1 MVRQKCFKIEA
12 HKIIISASSP
22 FFKNNKHSLP
32 LIYMKGIK
40 ANALVS
46 VLDFV
51 YYGEV
56 NIFPSPPPYS
66 ANVWISAFFLFWNFP
81 LECRVKIEA
90 NLSELD
96 GGRAQQKNSI

>member
-66 ANVWISAFFLFWNFP
+66 ANICDFFILK
-81 LECRVKIEA
+81 LSHRV
-90 NLSELD
+90 
-96 GGRAQQKNSI
+96 

>member
-1 MVRQKCFKIEA
+1 MVRQKCFK
-12 HKIIISASSP
+12 
-22 FFKNNKHSLP
+22 NNKHSHP
-32 LIYMKGIK
+32 LIYMKGMK

-66 ANVWISAFFLFWNFP
+66 ANICDFFILK
-81 LECRVKIEA
+81 LSHRV
-90 NLSELD
+90 
-96 GGRAQQKNSI
+96 

>member
-1 MVRQKCFKIEA
+1 MEKFCLKWNDFEANIHSSFKKMRGDLDFADVTLVCEDKTQIEA

-22 FFKNNKHSLP
+22 FFKDVLKNNKHSHP
-32 LIYMKGIK
+32 LIYMKGMK

-66 ANVWISAFFLFWNFP
+66 ANV
-81 LECRVKIEA
+81 
-90 NLSELD
+90 
-96 GGRAQQKNSI
+96 

>member
-22 FFKNNKHSLP
+22 FFKDVLKNNKHSHP
-32 LIYMKGIK
+32 LIYMKGMK

-66 ANVWISAFFLFWNFP
+66 ANICVFFILK
-81 LECRVKIEA
+81 LSLRV
-90 NLSELD
+90 
-96 GGRAQQKNSI
+96 